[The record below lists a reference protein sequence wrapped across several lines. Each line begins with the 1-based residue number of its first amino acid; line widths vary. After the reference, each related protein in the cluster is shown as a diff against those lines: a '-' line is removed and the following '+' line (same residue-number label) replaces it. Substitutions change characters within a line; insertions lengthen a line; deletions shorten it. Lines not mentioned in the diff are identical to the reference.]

1 MTSAH
6 AIELTNMESLY
17 LSDSVSMYLQG
28 PPENSPGHDSPFPNL
43 LLKIGGAVLETEQQA
58 TSVTIYVSLS
68 ELWMMRE
75 ITKSS
80 VVVGN
85 ERVGINLLLKIYAG
99 IRALNAGPDMD
110 SIVGILGE
118 VEEMEPGKSE
128 YAAQLERIR
137 DGGDLSLGGIADES
151 NTGPN
156 GTNNPD
162 QNRPD
167 DNTPTTTGT
176 S

>member
-1 MTSAH
+1 MTSSH
-6 AIELTNMESLY
+6 PIELTCMESLY

-28 PPENSPGHDSPFPNL
+28 PPETTPGHDTPFPNL
-43 LLKIGGAVLETEQQA
+43 LLKIGGAVLETDQQS
-58 TSVTIYVSLS
+58 TPVTIFVNLS

-85 ERVGINLLLKIYAG
+85 ERVGVNLLLKIYAG
-99 IRALNAGPDMD
+99 IRAMNAGPDMD

-118 VEEMEPGKSE
+118 VEEMEPGKSS

-137 DGGDLSLGGIADES
+137 DGGDLSVGGTTDDP
-151 NTGPN
+151 NTGDN
-156 GTNNPD
+156 GTNISD
-162 QNRPD
+162 QNGA
-167 DNTPTTTGT
+167 DNDTPTTT
-176 S
+176 